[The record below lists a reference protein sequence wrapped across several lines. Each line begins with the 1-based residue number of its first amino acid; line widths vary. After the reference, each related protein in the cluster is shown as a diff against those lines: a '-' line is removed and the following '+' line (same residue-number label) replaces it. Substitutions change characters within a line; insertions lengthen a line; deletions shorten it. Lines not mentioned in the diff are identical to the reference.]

1 MNEHVALKVPDTHG
15 YDADFCEWSMSQA
28 EIIRA
33 GRIDRL
39 DVENVAEE
47 IESLARSDRRTI
59 ANQMIR
65 LAEHLLKLT
74 YAQDRSPRYGWQK
87 SVMDSR
93 DEIAMVVRESPSLRR
108 ELPGMFEEAWPRGV
122 RRAVKGLSEY
132 GDETAA
138 KLVATAVRTSV
149 DKALDEDFFP
159 GD

>member
-33 GRIDRL
+33 GRFDLL
-39 DVENVAEE
+39 DGENVAEE

-74 YAQDRSPRYGWQK
+74 YAQDRSPRHGWQK
-87 SVMDSR
+87 SVMDAR
-93 DEIAMVVRESPSLRR
+93 DEIAVVVRESPSLRR
-108 ELPGMFEEAWPRGV
+108 ELPGMFEEALAARGPKGGKSSFRI
-122 RRAVKGLSEY
+122 RRRDSRKLGGLGRSHV
-132 GDETAA
+132 GRQSA
-138 KLVATAVRTSV
+138 R
-149 DKALDEDFFP
+149 
-159 GD
+159 